1 MKLACSVAVLTAF
14 AYSASAQLQI
24 DPGLAAEIAAIKT
37 IDNHAHPVLPA
48 AGDTGYDAL
57 PVEHMDPYTEP
68 VRTRAGSPVIAEAS
82 RQPFGTHPKNEAYPA
97 WVLDQLGIET
107 MLANRVTMGAG
118 I

>member
-1 MKLACSVAVLTAF
+1 MKFAHSVAVLTAF

-48 AGDTGYDAL
+48 AGDSAYDAL

-68 VRTRAGSPVIAEAS
+68 VRTRLGSTLAAEAT
-82 RQPFGTHPKNEAYPA
+82 RQLFGSAQKRD
-97 WVLDQLGIET
+97 LIE
-107 MLANRVTMGAG
+107 RKGD
-118 I
+118 